1 MTVARHEWGDERAP
15 ALVCLHGVTSHGP
28 HFAKLAERLAGRFL
42 D

>member
-1 MTVARHEWGDERAP
+1 VILARHEWGDEGAP

-42 D
+42 H